1 MAKKRA
7 IGTNPLTA
15 HGAAVD
21 SYLTPAT
28 TATKRKRK
36 AKKGTRRKVGRPP
49 AGLQPGERVSDYT
62 RITLWMPPKAKQEL
76 EAVSRFLG
84 RPQWAVVVEALAA
97 LQKAMPAAERNAL
110 AVMKRQ

>member
-1 MAKKRA
+1 MGEA
-7 IGTNPLTA
+7 A

-21 SYLTPAT
+21 SYLTPAKKAT
-28 TATKRKRK
+28 TRT
-36 AKKGTRRKVGRPP
+36 AKSARRTVGRPP
-49 AGLQPGERVSDYT
+49 TGLQPGERVSDYK

-97 LQKAMPAAERNAL
+97 LQKAMPAAERKAL